1 MTWHRSAA
9 LLSLLF
15 CVGCSFEPAPPPA
28 SDEPLFQGGAPL
40 TNLLSERVAHFDSAV
55 DYFPQKVVFRHATKL
70 TVEYHRHFKV
80 VDVLIEGMAGHRQQ
94 ILMVQRGTPR
104 PAGYADATLV
114 WVPVRRWS
122 SGNYHYGGVA
132 DLLGV
137 SDRLVS
143 LGGSVEQATSPGI
156 VRLIGEGRI
165 RRHRNEE
172 QAAALEPDVFLSW
185 TPFLASLQDYDEFRA
200 LGITNVNPV
209 ERQEETPLGR
219 SEWIKFLALL
229 FNREAQAE
237 HYFAGTEA
245 EYERL
250 AALTRGVS
258 KRPRVFVDV
267 PFRNGWPTVGGRNAS
282 ARMIADAGGSFV
294 FADRDSVSN
303 QLNNPIELAY
313 DRGLDAD
320 VWLLTDA
327 VAHLPDL
334 PGLIATN
341 PYTRQLPMRRNGT
354 VFIQHPGR
362 PGRPNPYWD
371 LGLLHPDWLLADHI
385 KMLHPELLPD
395 HQLVFYQ
402 SFASWTARSKGTN

>member
-1 MTWHRSAA
+1 MAWHRSAA
-9 LLSLLF
+9 LLSLLL
-15 CVGCSFEPAPPPA
+15 CVGCSFEPDPPPA
-28 SDEPLFQGGAPL
+28 PDEPLFKGGAPL
-40 TNLLSERVAHFDSAV
+40 TNLLFERVADFDPTV
-55 DYFPQKVVFRHATKL
+55 DYFPQKAVFRHATKL

-80 VDVLIEGMAGHRQQ
+80 ADIVIEGMAGQRQQ
-94 ILMVQRGTPR
+94 VLMVQRGTPR

-122 SGNYHYGGVA
+122 SSNYHYGGVA

-137 SDRLVS
+137 SDRLVL
-143 LGGSVEQATSPGI
+143 LGGSYLHATSPGI
-156 VRLIGEGRI
+156 VRLIQEGRI
-165 RRHRNEE
+165 RHMRSTE
-172 QAAALEPDVFLSW
+172 QAAAIETDVNLSW
-185 TPFLASLQDYDEFRA
+185 TPFLARMQDYEEFRA

-237 HYFAGTEA
+237 AYFAEIEA

-250 AALTRGVS
+250 AALTRDVS
-258 KRPRVFVDV
+258 GRPRVFVDV
-267 PFRNGWPTVGGRNAS
+267 PFSNRWPTVGGRNAS
-282 ARMIADAGGSFV
+282 ARMIADAGGTFV
-294 FADRDSVSN
+294 FADRESVSN
-303 QLNNPIELAY
+303 QLNNPLELAY

-327 VAHLPDL
+327 VTHLPDL

-341 PYTRQLPMRRNGT
+341 PYTRQLPMPRNGT

-362 PGRPNPYWD
+362 PGGPNPYWD
-371 LGLLHPDWLLADHI
+371 LGVLHPDWELADHI

-395 HQLVFYQ
+395 HELVFYQ
-402 SFASWTARSKGTN
+402 SFTSWTARSQKMN

>member
-1 MTWHRSAA
+1 MAGHGAAA
-9 LLSLLF
+9 LLFLVL
-15 CVGCSFEPAPPPA
+15 CVGCALEPAPPAAP
-28 SDEPLFQGGAPL
+28 DDPLFEDGTPP
-40 TNLLSERVAHFDSAV
+40 TNLLAERVARFDPAV
-55 DYFPQKVVFRHATKL
+55 DYFPQKAVFKHATKL
-70 TVEYHRHFKV
+70 TVAYHRHFKV
-80 VDVLIEGMAGHRQQ
+80 VDIVIEGMAGQRQQ
-94 ILMVQRGTPR
+94 VLLVQRGTPR
-104 PAGYADATLV
+104 PSGYADATLV

-122 SGNYHYGGVA
+122 SGNYHYGGAA

-143 LGGSVEQATSPGI
+143 LGGSFVQATSPGI
-156 VRLIGEGRI
+156 ARLVREGRI
-165 RRHRNEE
+165 RRHRSED

-185 TPFLASLQDYDEFRA
+185 TPFLASLQDYEGFRS
-200 LGITNVNPV
+200 LGIASINTV

-237 HYFAGTEA
+237 AYFAGIEA

-250 AALTRGVS
+250 ATVVRGVA
-258 KRPRVFVDV
+258 KRPRVLVDV
-267 PFRNGWPTVGGRNAS
+267 PFSNRWPTVGGRNAS
-282 ARMIADAGGSFV
+282 ARMIADAGGAFV

-303 QLNNPIELAY
+303 QLNNPLELAY

-341 PYTRQLPMRRNGT
+341 PYTRQLPMRRLGT
-354 VFIQHPGR
+354 IFIQHPGGPR
-362 PGRPNPYWD
+362 DPNPYWD
-371 LGLLHPDWLLADHI
+371 LGLLHPDRELADHI

-395 HQLVFYQ
+395 HELMFYQ
-402 SFASWTARSKGTN
+402 SFESWAARSQETH